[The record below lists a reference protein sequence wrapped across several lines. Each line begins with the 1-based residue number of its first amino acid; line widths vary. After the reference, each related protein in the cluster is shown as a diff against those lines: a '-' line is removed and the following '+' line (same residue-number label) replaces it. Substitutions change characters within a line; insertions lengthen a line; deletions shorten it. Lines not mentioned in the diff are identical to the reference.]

1 MKIPMFALQHGAAT
15 GAIIILLKLVGYLLG
30 VEAMMSGW
38 SGFGQMVFVVA
49 GMFVA
54 VAATRNA
61 EEGWITF
68 GRAFGVAL
76 LTAAVATLLALLMD
90 IILGTLI
97 DPGLSEKLMRL
108 TREELDSS
116 GFFMLLSKEDT
127 EQFMSE
133 LKWAMKPMGQCVSWL
148 LGLIFWSGVA
158 LIVGAITKR
167 NDPQKF

>member
-15 GAIIILLKLVGYLLG
+15 GTVIILLKLVGYLLG

-127 EQFMSE
+127 EQIHVGIEMGHETHWAVRE
-133 LKWAMKPMGQCVSWL
+133 L
-148 LGLIFWSGVA
+148 VA
-158 LIVGAITKR
+158 WPDFLVGRSLDRWGHYEK
-167 NDPQKF
+167 K

>member
-1 MKIPMFALQHGAAT
+1 MFALQHGAAT
-15 GAIIILLKLVGYLLG
+15 GTVIILLKLVGYLLG

-61 EEGWITF
+61 EEGLITF

-116 GFFMLLSKEDT
+116 GLLMLLSKGRYGTIHVGIEMGHAT
-127 EQFMSE
+127 HGAVRE
-133 LKWAMKPMGQCVSWL
+133 L
-148 LGLIFWSGVA
+148 VA
-158 LIVGAITKR
+158 WPDFLVGRSLDRWGHYEKR
-167 NDPQKF
+167 

>member
-15 GAIIILLKLVGYLLG
+15 GTVIILLKLVGYLLG

-61 EEGWITF
+61 EEGLITF

-127 EQFMSE
+127 EQIHVGIEMGHETHWAVRE
-133 LKWAMKPMGQCVSWL
+133 L
-148 LGLIFWSGVA
+148 VA
-158 LIVGAITKR
+158 WPPFLVGRSLDRWGHYEKR
-167 NDPQKF
+167 

>member
-1 MKIPMFALQHGAAT
+1 MFALQHGAAT

-97 DPGLSEKLMRL
+97 DPGLMNS
-108 TREELDSS
+108 
-116 GFFMLLSKEDT
+116 
-127 EQFMSE
+127 
-133 LKWAMKPMGQCVSWL
+133 
-148 LGLIFWSGVA
+148 
-158 LIVGAITKR
+158 
-167 NDPQKF
+167 

>member
-116 GFFMLLSKEDT
+116 GLLMLLPKEDT
-127 EQFMSE
+127 EQIHVGIEMGHETHWAVRE
-133 LKWAMKPMGQCVSWL
+133 L
-148 LGLIFWSGVA
+148 VA
-158 LIVGAITKR
+158 WPDFLVGRSLDRWGHYEK
-167 NDPQKF
+167 K

>member
-108 TREELDSS
+108 TRRAGQFRLVDASAKGRYGKIHVGIEMGHATHGAEREL
-116 GFFMLLSKEDT
+116 
-127 EQFMSE
+127 
-133 LKWAMKPMGQCVSWL
+133 
-148 LGLIFWSGVA
+148 VA
-158 LIVGAITKR
+158 WPDFLVGRSLDRWGHYEK
-167 NDPQKF
+167 K